1 MTNTSRAVLC
11 ALFVVAMP
19 AHAQSQPDRPAES
32 VVRVATGAFLGGAG
46 GLLLGGVVGGYVG
59 GNDCS
64 DEGNPDS
71 CRLIAGVLVGSAVG
85 VTLGSPIGAHIA
97 NRRRGNL
104 TQSLL
109 VSTAIGALGT
119 VALVQIEKQGR
130 TDSTGDAQLIGT
142 AIVIPLVQVAVSTWL
157 ERRSSR

>member
-1 MTNTSRAVLC
+1 MTTTQRIIV
-11 ALFVVAMP
+11 ALLLAATPVY
-19 AHAQSQPDRPAES
+19 AQRQPVRTAES
-32 VVRVATGAFLGGAG
+32 VTRVATGAFLGGAG

-59 GNDCS
+59 GNECS

-71 CRLIAGVLVGSAVG
+71 CRLIAGVLIGSAVG
-85 VTLGSPIGAHIA
+85 VTLGAPIGAHVA

-109 VSTAIGALGT
+109 ASTAIGALGT
-119 VALVQIEKQGR
+119 IALVQIEKRGR

-142 AIVIPLVQVAVSTWL
+142 AIAIPLVQIAVSTWL
-157 ERRSSR
+157 ERRSSP